1 MGRRAWMGVIG
12 VCALLTGCQ
21 GRESTEQAAPAA
33 SARTPAPSR
42 PVATTAPAQEGNS
55 EVATAGRPTAPAQT
69 AAPQRTA
76 STVGRTTLPGA
87 APGPVTSTAPQGAP
101 APTQGTQAAAP
112 AADPATDEGRVMIG
126 SDAIQAS
133 EDEDWYKGAAR
144 AAKAFQENNNQP
156 LEQVV
161 IATGSVDG
169 KISRVSQG
177 AVHVRDPEGNVYQL
191 RIDKKSRGLRQG
203 QRVPLKELDEG
214 TPVRA
219 SFDLVGGGSIARDIE
234 VRR

>member
-21 GRESTEQAAPAA
+21 GRDRAEPAPTA
-33 SARTPAPSR
+33 SARTPAPTR
-42 PVATTAPAQEGNS
+42 PAATPSS
-55 EVATAGRPTAPAQT
+55 EQT
-69 AAPQRTA
+69 ASPSNPVVVAQPPA
-76 STVGRTTLPGA
+76 STVGRTTVPGA
-87 APGPVTSTAPQGAP
+87 APGLVTSTAPQAAP
-101 APTQGTQAAAP
+101 APGTQAAPEAQ
-112 AADPATDEGRVMIG
+112 EGRVMIG
-126 SDAIQAS
+126 SEAIQAN

-144 AAKAFQENNNQP
+144 AAQAFQENNSQP

>member
-21 GRESTEQAAPAA
+21 GRERAEPAPTA

-42 PVATTAPAQEGNS
+42 PTATPSSETARASDTATPARTESPSNPVVVAEP
-55 EVATAGRPTAPAQT
+55 P
-69 AAPQRTA
+69 A
-76 STVGRTTLPGA
+76 STVGRTTVPGA
-87 APGPVTSTAPQGAP
+87 APGLVTSTSPRAAP
-101 APTQGTQAAAP
+101 APGTQAAP
-112 AADPATDEGRVMIG
+112 AAQEGRVMIG

-133 EDEDWYKGAAR
+133 EDEDWFKGAAR
-144 AAKAFQENNNQP
+144 AAQAFQDNNSQP

-161 IATGSVDG
+161 IASGSVDG
-169 KISRVSQG
+169 KISRVSQNT
-177 AVHVRDPEGNVYQL
+177 VHVRDPEGNVYQL

-203 QRVPLKELDEG
+203 QRVPLKELNEG

>member
-21 GRESTEQAAPAA
+21 GRDRTEPAAPAA
-33 SARTPAPSR
+33 SARTPAP
-42 PVATTAPAQEGNS
+42 A
-55 EVATAGRPTAPAQT
+55 RPTAPPAPSQEGISEEAPARQQAAAPPQT
-69 AAPQRTA
+69 AAPQRPA
-76 STVGRTTLPGA
+76 STIGRTTLPGA
-87 APGPVTSTAPQGAP
+87 APGPVTSTAPQAATAPGA
-101 APTQGTQAAAP
+101 QATAP
-112 AADPATDEGRVMIG
+112 AANEGRVMIG
-126 SDAIQAS
+126 MEAIQAS

-177 AVHVRDPEGNVYQL
+177 AVHVRDTEGNVYQL

>member
-21 GRESTEQAAPAA
+21 GRDRAEPAATA
-33 SARTPAPSR
+33 SARTPAPTR
-42 PVATTAPAQEGNS
+42 PAATPSS
-55 EVATAGRPTAPAQT
+55 EQT
-69 AAPQRTA
+69 ASPSNPVVVAQPPA
-76 STVGRTTLPGA
+76 STVGRTTVPGA
-87 APGPVTSTAPQGAP
+87 APGLVTSTAPRAAP
-101 APTQGTQAAAP
+101 APGTQAAPEAQ
-112 AADPATDEGRVMIG
+112 EGRVMIG
-126 SDAIQAS
+126 SEAIQAN

-144 AAKAFQENNNQP
+144 AAQAFQENNSQP

-177 AVHVRDPEGNVYQL
+177 TVHVRDPEGNVYQL

>member
-1 MGRRAWMGVIG
+1 MGRRAWMGVVG
-12 VCALLTGCQ
+12 VCAFAMLTGCQ
-21 GRESTEQAAPAA
+21 GRERTEQAPTA
-33 SARTPAPSR
+33 SARTPAPTRPAATASAEQAR
-42 PVATTAPAQEGNS
+42 TPEGPAKAQTVSPSSPVATAQPPAS
-55 EVATAGRPTAPAQT
+55 A
-69 AAPQRTA
+69 
-76 STVGRTTLPGA
+76 VGRTSVPGA
-87 APGPVTSTAPQGAP
+87 APGLVTSTGP
-101 APTQGTQAAAP
+101 QAAPGAQTAP
-112 AADPATDEGRVMIG
+112 NTQEGRVMIG

-144 AAKAFQENNNQP
+144 AAQAFRENNSQP

-169 KISRVSQG
+169 KISRVSQN

-191 RIDKKSRGLRQG
+191 RIDKKSRGLREG

-219 SFDLVGGGSIARDIE
+219 SFDLVGSGSIARDIE
-234 VRR
+234 IRR